1 MRLRVPLLLAAAVV
15 AALAVVAA
23 GCGGGSEQE
32 GAIGGKK
39 ATSQVL
45 KMAWGAE
52 PPSLDPG
59 LATDTTSSNVLLNI
73 MDPLVRLGNDLQ
85 PVPALA
91 ESWDVDGKVVT
102 FHLRDDG
109 RWTNGDPVT
118 AHDFEYSWKRTLDPK
133 LAADYAYQLYGIVGA
148 EAYNNAKP
156 EQAAQLRD
164 KVGVKALDDRTLQ
177 VTLTSAQPWFVQQAA
192 HHSFLAVHAATVEK
206 YGTKWTEPQNIVT
219 DGPFELSSWKHD
231 ASITLVKN
239 ADWRNADK
247 VALDRIEG
255 RIIVDGTTRV
265 QAFEAGEVDALDGGG
280 LPPADMPRLKQMPE
294 YEKYPALGTYYYGF
308 NLKNISDVDQRRAM
322 ALAIDR
328 QSIIDN
334 VAQADQIPA
343 TGMVP
348 KGMPGF
354 EVIEQRLPAG
364 TRRPRQGQAIH
375 GEGREPEEVDHALL
389 QRRARPQGD
398 RGRGAGDVEGARDRR
413 DDQVRRSGRSTC
425 SSSARPRP
433 TPSTSTGSAGSPT
446 TATPMN
452 FLELWTSKS
461 GNNNTGFADKAYDRL
476 IAKARNTPNDEQRY
490 ELYRQA
496 EAMLT
501 GPQGETADRPDLL
514 VHVHEP
520 RAGVRQGH
528 LQDQPARPVR
538 PLEGRHQGGLSEV
551 ETRLPG
557 ARSPLTPARQPPA
570 RKEPWPPT
578 SSAASSGPSRSSC
591 S

>member
-1 MRLRVPLLLAAAVV
+1 MAAMSISPCAKGAKTMRLRIPLLLVAAAVV
-15 AALAVVAA
+15 AVAMVAA
-23 GCGGGSEQE
+23 GCGGGGESE
-32 GAIGGKK
+32 GAPGGGGKK
-39 ATSQVL
+39 AASQVL

-59 LATDTTSSNVLLNI
+59 LATDTTSSNVLLNV
-73 MDPLVRLGNDLQ
+73 MDPLVRLGPDLQ

-148 EAYNNAKP
+148 EDYNNAKP
-156 EQAAQLRD
+156 AEAAALRD
-164 KVGVKALDDRTLQ
+164 KVGVKALDDRTLR
-177 VTLTSAQPWFVQQAA
+177 VTLTSAQPWFTQQVA
-192 HHSFLAVHAATVEK
+192 HHSFLAVHQPTVDR
-206 YGTKWTEPQNIVT
+206 YGAKWTEPQNIVT
-219 DGPFELSSWKHD
+219 NGPFKLASWKHD

-239 ADWRNADK
+239 PDWRGADD
-247 VALDRIEG
+247 VALERVEG

-280 LPPADMPRLKQMPE
+280 LPPADMPRLKQLSE

-308 NLKNISDVDQRRAM
+308 NLKNIPDVNQRRAM
-322 ALAIDR
+322 AFAIDR

-354 EVIEQRLPAG
+354 ATIKQDFLPPRADLNKAKAFMAKAEDPKRKITLFYNDAPGHKEIAVAVQAMWKELGIDTTIKSQEFAQFLEFLGPPPNTAVDMYRLGWIA
-364 TRRPRQGQAIH
+364 
-375 GEGREPEEVDHALL
+375 DY
-389 QRRARPQGD
+389 GD
-398 RGRGAGDVEGARDRR
+398 
-413 DDQVRRSGRSTC
+413 
-425 SSSARPRP
+425 
-433 TPSTSTGSAGSPT
+433 
-446 TATPMN
+446 PMN

-461 GNNNTGFADKAYDRL
+461 GNNNSNFANPAYDRL
-476 IAKARNTPNDEQRY
+476 IEQARNTPDDEARY

-501 GPQGETADRPDLL
+501 GPQGELPIAPIYWYTYTNLERGSVKDTFQINPLDQFDLSK
-514 VHVHEP
+514 VV
-520 RAGVRQGH
+520 V
-528 LQDQPARPVR
+528 
-538 PLEGRHQGGLSEV
+538 
-551 ETRLPG
+551 
-557 ARSPLTPARQPPA
+557 
-570 RKEPWPPT
+570 KE
-578 SSAASSGPSRSSC
+578 A
-591 S
+591 

>member
-1 MRLRVPLLLAAAVV
+1 MAAMSTSPFAKGATIMRLRVPLLLAVAVV
-15 AALAVVAA
+15 VAVAVVAA
-23 GCGGGSEQE
+23 GCGGGNE
-32 GAIGGKK
+32 GAVGGGKK
-39 ATSQVL
+39 AATQVL
-45 KMAWGAE
+45 RMAWGAE

-73 MDPLVRLGNDLQ
+73 MDPLVRLDKDLQ

-91 ESWDVDGKVVT
+91 KSWDVDGNVVT

-118 AHDFEYSWKRTLDPK
+118 ARDFEYSWKRTLDPK

-156 EQAAQLRD
+156 GHAAELRD
-164 KVGVKALDDRTLQ
+164 KVGVTALDDHTLR

-192 HHSFLAVHAATVEK
+192 HHSFLAVHKPTVERF
-206 YGTKWTEPQNIVT
+206 GTKWTEPGNIVT
-219 DGPFELSSWKHD
+219 NGPFELAGWKHD
-231 ASITLVKN
+231 ASITLAKN
-239 ADWRNADK
+239 ADWRNADR
-247 VALDRIEG
+247 VALDRVEG

-280 LPPADMPRLKQMPE
+280 LPPADMPRLKQLAE

-308 NLKNISDVDQRRAM
+308 NLKNIPDVDQRRAM

-354 EVIEQRLPAG
+354 ETIRQDFLPAHADLAKAKQLMAKVEDPKRNITLFYNDAPG
-364 TRRPRQGQAIH
+364 HKEIAVAVQAMWKELGIDATVKAQEFAQYLEFL
-375 GEGREPEEVDHALL
+375 GPPPNNAVDMYRLGWIADY
-389 QRRARPQGD
+389 GD
-398 RGRGAGDVEGARDRR
+398 
-413 DDQVRRSGRSTC
+413 
-425 SSSARPRP
+425 
-433 TPSTSTGSAGSPT
+433 
-446 TATPMN
+446 PMN

-461 GNNNTGFADKAYDRL
+461 GNNNSNFANPAYDRL
-476 IAKARNTPNDEQRY
+476 IEQARNTADDQARY

-501 GPQGETADRPDLL
+501 GPEGELPISPIYWYTYTNLERESVKDTFQINPLDQFDLSK
-514 VHVHEP
+514 VV
-520 RAGVRQGH
+520 V
-528 LQDQPARPVR
+528 
-538 PLEGRHQGGLSEV
+538 
-551 ETRLPG
+551 
-557 ARSPLTPARQPPA
+557 
-570 RKEPWPPT
+570 KE
-578 SSAASSGPSRSSC
+578 A
-591 S
+591 

>member
-1 MRLRVPLLLAAAVV
+1 MRLRVPVLLAAALVV
-15 AALAVVAA
+15 AVAVVAA
-23 GCGGGSEQE
+23 GCGGGETN
-32 GAIGGKK
+32 GAVGDGGPSK
-39 ATSQVL
+39 QVL

-73 MDPLVRLGNDLQ
+73 MDPLVRLDDDLQ
-85 PVPALA
+85 PLPALA

-148 EAYNNAKP
+148 EAYNNAK
-156 EQAAQLRD
+156 AAQANALRS
-164 KVGVKALDDRTLQ
+164 KVGVKALDDRTLR

-192 HHSFLAVHAATVEK
+192 HHSFLAVHEPTVER
-206 YGTKWTEPQNIVT
+206 YGTRWTEPGNIVT
-219 DGPFELSSWKHD
+219 NGAFTLAGWKHD
-231 ASITLVKN
+231 ASITLAKN
-239 ADWRNADK
+239 ADWRNADE
-247 VALDRIEG
+247 VALDRVEG

-280 LPPADMPRLKQMPE
+280 LPPADMPRLKQMAE

-308 NLKNISDVDQRRAM
+308 NLKNIPDLNQRRSM

-343 TGMVP
+343 SGMVP

-354 EVIEQRLPAG
+354 KTIEQDFLKPHADLDKAKQFMAKAEDPKRTITLFYNDAPGHKEIAVAVQAMWKELGIDVTIKAQEFAQFLEFLGPPPNNAVDMYRLGWIA
-364 TRRPRQGQAIH
+364 
-375 GEGREPEEVDHALL
+375 DY
-389 QRRARPQGD
+389 GD
-398 RGRGAGDVEGARDRR
+398 
-413 DDQVRRSGRSTC
+413 
-425 SSSARPRP
+425 
-433 TPSTSTGSAGSPT
+433 
-446 TATPMN
+446 PMN

-461 GNNNTGFADKAYDRL
+461 GNNNSNFADPAYDQL
-476 IAKARNTPNDEQRY
+476 IEKARNTADDQERY

-501 GPQGETADRPDLL
+501 GPQGELPIAPIYWYTYTNLERASVKGTFQINPLDQFDLSK
-514 VHVHEP
+514 VVIEE
-520 RAGVRQGH
+520 A
-528 LQDQPARPVR
+528 
-538 PLEGRHQGGLSEV
+538 
-551 ETRLPG
+551 
-557 ARSPLTPARQPPA
+557 
-570 RKEPWPPT
+570 
-578 SSAASSGPSRSSC
+578 
-591 S
+591 

>member
-1 MRLRVPLLLAAAVV
+1 MAAMSIRPSERSKTMRLRFPMLIAAAVV
-15 AALAVVAA
+15 VAVALVAA
-23 GCGGGSEQE
+23 GCGSGDKKGAAGDGG
-32 GAIGGKK
+32 AK
-39 ATSQVL
+39 SQVL

-73 MDPLVRLGNDLQ
+73 MDPLVRLGDDLQ
-85 PVPALA
+85 PVAALA

-118 AHDFEYSWKRTLDPK
+118 AKDFEYSWKRTLDPK

-156 EQAAQLRD
+156 AQAAKLRD
-164 KVGVKALDDRTLQ
+164 KVAVKALDDRTLR
-177 VTLTSAQPWFVQQAA
+177 VTLTSAQPWFVQQMA
-192 HHSFLAVHAATVEK
+192 HHSFLAVHKPTVEK
-206 YGTKWTEPQNIVT
+206 HGTKWTEPRNIVT
-219 DGPFELSSWKHD
+219 NGAFKLAGWKHD

-239 ADWRNADK
+239 ADWRNADD
-247 VALDRIEG
+247 VALDRVEG

-280 LPPADMPRLKQMPE
+280 LPPADMARLKQMPE

-308 NLKNISDVDQRRAM
+308 NLKNIPDVNQRRAM
-322 ALAIDR
+322 AFAIDR

-348 KGMPGF
+348 QGMPGF
-354 EVIEQRLPAG
+354 DVIKQDFLPTSADLDKAKEFMAKAEDPKRKITLFHNDAPGHKEVAVAVQAMWKDIGIDVTIKAQEWAQYLEFLGPPPSDAVYVYRLG
-364 TRRPRQGQAIH
+364 WIGDY
-375 GEGREPEEVDHALL
+375 VD
-389 QRRARPQGD
+389 
-398 RGRGAGDVEGARDRR
+398 
-413 DDQVRRSGRSTC
+413 
-425 SSSARPRP
+425 
-433 TPSTSTGSAGSPT
+433 
-446 TATPMN
+446 PMN

-461 GNNNTGFADKAYDRL
+461 GNNNTRFASPAYDRL
-476 IAKARNTPNDEQRY
+476 IAQARDTADDHDRY

-501 GPQGETADRPDLL
+501 GPQGEMPISPIYWYTYTNLERESVKDTFNINLLDQFDLSK
-514 VHVHEP
+514 VVIK
-520 RAGVRQGH
+520 
-528 LQDQPARPVR
+528 
-538 PLEGRHQGGLSEV
+538 EV
-551 ETRLPG
+551 
-557 ARSPLTPARQPPA
+557 
-570 RKEPWPPT
+570 
-578 SSAASSGPSRSSC
+578 
-591 S
+591 

>member
-1 MRLRVPLLLAAAVV
+1 MRLRVPLLAAAVV
-15 AALAVVAA
+15 AAVALIAV
-23 GCGGGSEQE
+23 GCGGGGEKE
-32 GAIGGKK
+32 GAVGGGKK
-39 ATSQVL
+39 VASQVL

-73 MDPLVRLGNDLQ
+73 MDPLVRLGDDLQ

-118 AHDFEYSWKRTLDPK
+118 AEDFEYSWKRTLDPK
-133 LAADYAYQLYGIVGA
+133 LAADYAYQLYGIAGA

-156 EQAAQLRD
+156 AQAAALRD

-177 VTLTSAQPWFVQQAA
+177 VTLTSEQPWFVGQAA
-192 HHSFLAVHAATVEK
+192 HHSFLAVHKATVER
-206 YGTKWTEPQNIVT
+206 YGTKWTEPSNIVT
-219 DGPFELSSWKHD
+219 NGPFELADWKHD

-239 ADWRNADK
+239 PDWRGADQ
-247 VALDRIEG
+247 VALDRVEG

-265 QAFEAGEVDALDGGG
+265 QAFEAGEIDALDGGG
-280 LPPADMPRLKQMPE
+280 LPPADMPRLKQTAE

-308 NLKNISDVDQRRAM
+308 NLKNITDLNQRRAM
-322 ALAIDR
+322 AFAIDR

-354 EVIEQRLPAG
+354 ETIKQDFLPPRADLNKAKQFMAKADNPKKKITLFYNDAPGHKEIAVAVQAMWKELGIDVTIKAQEWAQYLEFLGPPPSDAVYVYRLGWIA
-364 TRRPRQGQAIH
+364 
-375 GEGREPEEVDHALL
+375 DY
-389 QRRARPQGD
+389 GD
-398 RGRGAGDVEGARDRR
+398 
-413 DDQVRRSGRSTC
+413 
-425 SSSARPRP
+425 PL
-433 TPSTSTGSAGSPT
+433 
-446 TATPMN
+446 N

-461 GNNNTGFADKAYDRL
+461 GNNNTRFANPAYDRL
-476 IAKARNTPNDEQRY
+476 IEQARNTPDDAKRY
-490 ELYRQA
+490 EIYRQA

-501 GPQGETADRPDLL
+501 GPNGQLPIAPIYWYTYTNLERASVKDTFQINPLDQFDLSK
-514 VHVHEP
+514 VVI
-520 RAGVRQGH
+520 
-528 LQDQPARPVR
+528 
-538 PLEGRHQGGLSEV
+538 
-551 ETRLPG
+551 
-557 ARSPLTPARQPPA
+557 
-570 RKEPWPPT
+570 KE
-578 SSAASSGPSRSSC
+578 A
-591 S
+591 

>member
-1 MRLRVPLLLAAAVV
+1 MRLRVPLLAAAVV
-15 AALAVVAA
+15 AAVALIAV
-23 GCGGGSEQE
+23 GCGGGGEKE
-32 GAIGGKK
+32 GAVGGGKK
-39 ATSQVL
+39 AASQVL

-73 MDPLVRLGNDLQ
+73 MDPLVRLGDDLQ

-118 AHDFEYSWKRTLDPK
+118 AEDFEYSWKRTLDPK
-133 LAADYAYQLYGIVGA
+133 LAADYAYQLYGIAGA

-156 EQAAQLRD
+156 AQAAALRD

-177 VTLTSAQPWFVQQAA
+177 VTLTSEQPWFVGQAA
-192 HHSFLAVHAATVEK
+192 HHSFLAVHKATVER
-206 YGTKWTEPQNIVT
+206 YGTKWTEPSNIVT
-219 DGPFELSSWKHD
+219 NGPFELADWKHD

-239 ADWRNADK
+239 PDWRGADQ
-247 VALDRIEG
+247 VALDRVEG

-265 QAFEAGEVDALDGGG
+265 QAFEAGEIDALDGGG
-280 LPPADMPRLKQMPE
+280 LPPADMPRLKQTAE

-308 NLKNISDVDQRRAM
+308 NLKNITDLNQRRAM
-322 ALAIDR
+322 AFAIDR

-354 EVIEQRLPAG
+354 ETIKQDFLPPRADLNKAKQFMAKADNPKKKITLFYNDAPGHKEIAVAVQAMWKELGIDVTIKAQEWAQYLEFLGPPPSDAVYVYRLGWIA
-364 TRRPRQGQAIH
+364 
-375 GEGREPEEVDHALL
+375 DY
-389 QRRARPQGD
+389 GD
-398 RGRGAGDVEGARDRR
+398 
-413 DDQVRRSGRSTC
+413 
-425 SSSARPRP
+425 
-433 TPSTSTGSAGSPT
+433 
-446 TATPMN
+446 PMN

-461 GNNNTGFADKAYDRL
+461 GNNNTRFANPAYDRL
-476 IAKARNTPNDEQRY
+476 IEQARNTPDDAKRY
-490 ELYRQA
+490 EIYRQA

-501 GPQGETADRPDLL
+501 GPNGQLPIAPIYWYTYTNLERASVKDTFQINPLDQFDLSK
-514 VHVHEP
+514 VVI
-520 RAGVRQGH
+520 
-528 LQDQPARPVR
+528 
-538 PLEGRHQGGLSEV
+538 
-551 ETRLPG
+551 
-557 ARSPLTPARQPPA
+557 
-570 RKEPWPPT
+570 KE
-578 SSAASSGPSRSSC
+578 A
-591 S
+591 

>member
-1 MRLRVPLLLAAAVV
+1 V
-15 AALAVVAA
+15 AVVAA
-23 GCGGGSEQE
+23 GCGGGENE
-32 GAIGGKK
+32 GAVGGGKQ
-39 ATSQVL
+39 ADTQVL

-73 MDPLVRLGNDLQ
+73 MDPLVRLGPDLE

-91 ESWDVDGKVVT
+91 ESWDVDGETVT

-148 EAYNNAKP
+148 EAYNSAKP
-156 EQAAQLRD
+156 AQAAELRD

-192 HHSFLAVHAATVEK
+192 HHSFLAVHQPTVER
-206 YGTKWTEPQNIVT
+206 YGTKWTEPGKIVT
-219 DGPFELSSWKHD
+219 NGAFELTGWKHD

-247 VALDRIEG
+247 VALDRVEG

-280 LPPADMPRLKQMPE
+280 LPPADMPRLKQLPE

-308 NLKNISDVDQRRAM
+308 NLKNIPDVNQRRAM
-322 ALAIDR
+322 AFAIDR

-354 EVIEQRLPAG
+354 EVIEQNFLPTRADLAKAKQFLAKAEDPKKEISLFYNDAPGHKEIAVAVQAMWKELGIDVTIKSQEWAQYLEFLGPPPSDAVYVYRLGWIA
-364 TRRPRQGQAIH
+364 
-375 GEGREPEEVDHALL
+375 DY
-389 QRRARPQGD
+389 GD
-398 RGRGAGDVEGARDRR
+398 
-413 DDQVRRSGRSTC
+413 
-425 SSSARPRP
+425 
-433 TPSTSTGSAGSPT
+433 
-446 TATPMN
+446 PMN

-461 GNNNTGFADKAYDRL
+461 GNNNANFANPAYDRL
-476 IAKARNTPNDEQRY
+476 IEQARNTPDDQARY
-490 ELYRQA
+490 KLYRQA

-501 GPQGETADRPDLL
+501 GPKGE
-514 VHVHEP
+514 
-520 RAGVRQGH
+520 
-528 LQDQPARPVR
+528 
-538 PLEGRHQGGLSEV
+538 
-551 ETRLPG
+551 LPI
-557 ARSPLTPARQPPA
+557 SPLYWYTYTNLERGSVKDTFQINPLDQFDLS
-570 RKEPWPPT
+570 KVVIEQT
-578 SSAASSGPSRSSC
+578 
-591 S
+591 

>member
-1 MRLRVPLLLAAAVV
+1 MRLRIPLLLAAAGVV
-15 AALAVVAA
+15 AAALVAA
-23 GCGGGSEQE
+23 GCGGGGESKP
-32 GAIGGKK
+32 ASDGGKK
-39 ATSQVL
+39 AASQVL
-45 KMAWGAE
+45 TMAWGAE

-73 MDPLVRLGNDLQ
+73 MDPLVRLGEDLE

-91 ESWDVDGKVVT
+91 KSWDVDGKTVT

-109 RWTNGDPVT
+109 RWTNGDRVT
-118 AHDFEYSWKRTLDPK
+118 AHDFEYAWKRTLDPK

-148 EAYNNAKP
+148 EEYNNAKP
-156 EQAAQLRD
+156 AQAAALRD

-192 HHSFLAVHAATVEK
+192 HHSFLPAHKATVEAH
-206 YGTKWTEPQNIVT
+206 GAKWTEPQNIVT
-219 DGPFELSSWKHD
+219 NGPFKLAGWKHD

-239 ADWRNADK
+239 PDWRNAAD
-247 VALDRIEG
+247 VALDRVEG

-280 LPPADMPRLKQMPE
+280 LPPADMPRLKDLPE

-308 NLKNISDVDQRRAM
+308 NLENIPDVNQRRAM
-322 ALAIDR
+322 AFAIDR

-354 EVIEQRLPAG
+354 GTIEQDFLPPRADLEKAKELMAKVDDPERKITLFYNDSPGHKEIAVAVQSMWKQLGIDTTIKAQEFAQFLEFLGPPPNTAVDVYRLGWIADY
-364 TRRPRQGQAIH
+364 A
-375 GEGREPEEVDHALL
+375 D
-389 QRRARPQGD
+389 
-398 RGRGAGDVEGARDRR
+398 
-413 DDQVRRSGRSTC
+413 
-425 SSSARPRP
+425 
-433 TPSTSTGSAGSPT
+433 
-446 TATPMN
+446 PMN

-461 GNNNTGFADKAYDRL
+461 GNNNTNFADPAYDRL
-476 IAKARNTPNDEQRY
+476 IEKARNTPNDQQRY

-501 GPQGETADRPDLL
+501 GPNGALPIAPIYWYTYTNLERESVKDTFHINPLDQFDLSK
-514 VHVHEP
+514 VVIEE
-520 RAGVRQGH
+520 A
-528 LQDQPARPVR
+528 
-538 PLEGRHQGGLSEV
+538 
-551 ETRLPG
+551 
-557 ARSPLTPARQPPA
+557 
-570 RKEPWPPT
+570 
-578 SSAASSGPSRSSC
+578 
-591 S
+591 

>member
-1 MRLRVPLLLAAAVV
+1 MAAMSISPFAKGATTMRLRTPLVLAAAAVV
-15 AALAVVAA
+15 AVALVAA
-23 GCGGGSEQE
+23 GCGGGSESQP
-32 GAIGGKK
+32 AADGGKK
-39 ATSQVL
+39 AASQVL

-73 MDPLVRLGNDLQ
+73 MDPLVRLGDDLQ

-91 ESWDVDGKVVT
+91 ESWDVDGKTVT
-102 FHLRDDG
+102 FHLRADG

-148 EAYNNAKP
+148 EEYNNAKP
-156 EQAAQLRD
+156 AQAAALRD

-192 HHSFLAVHAATVEK
+192 HHSFLPVHQQTVETH
-206 YGTKWTEPQNIVT
+206 GAKWTEPGNIVT
-219 DGPFELSSWKHD
+219 NGPFELEGWQHD

-247 VALDRIEG
+247 VALDRVEG

-265 QAFEAGEVDALDGGG
+265 QAFEAGEVDLLDGGG
-280 LPPADMPRLKQMPE
+280 LPPADMPRLKELPE

-308 NLKNISDVDQRRAM
+308 NLKNIPDENQRRAM
-322 ALAIDR
+322 AFAIDR

-348 KGMPGF
+348 KGIPGF
-354 EVIEQRLPAG
+354 EVIEQHFL
-364 TRRPRQGQAIH
+364 
-375 GEGREPEEVDHALL
+375 
-389 QRRARPQGD
+389 
-398 RGRGAGDVEGARDRR
+398 
-413 DDQVRRSGRSTC
+413 
-425 SSSARPRP
+425 
-433 TPSTSTGSAGSPT
+433 PT
-446 TATPMN
+446 TADLEKAKEFMAKAENPKKTITLFYNDSPGHKEIAVAVQAMWKELGIDTTIKSQEFAQFLEFLGPPPNNAVDVYRLGWIADYGDPMN
-452 FLELWTSKS
+452 FLELWTSQS
-461 GNNNTGFADKAYDRL
+461 GNNNSNFADPAYDRL
-476 IAKARNTPNDEQRY
+476 IEKARNTPNDQQRY

-501 GPQGETADRPDLL
+501 GPQGALPIAPIYWYTYTNLERESVKDTFHINPLDQFDLSK
-514 VHVHEP
+514 VVIRE
-520 RAGVRQGH
+520 A
-528 LQDQPARPVR
+528 
-538 PLEGRHQGGLSEV
+538 
-551 ETRLPG
+551 
-557 ARSPLTPARQPPA
+557 
-570 RKEPWPPT
+570 
-578 SSAASSGPSRSSC
+578 
-591 S
+591 

>member
-1 MRLRVPLLLAAAVV
+1 MRLRTPLVLAAAAV
-15 AALAVVAA
+15 AAVALVAA
-23 GCGGGSEQE
+23 GCGGGSESKP
-32 GAIGGKK
+32 AADGGKK
-39 ATSQVL
+39 AASQVL

-73 MDPLVRLGNDLQ
+73 MDPLVRLGDDLQ

-91 ESWDVDGKVVT
+91 ESWDVDGKTVT
-102 FHLRDDG
+102 FHLRADG

-148 EAYNNAKP
+148 EEYNNAKP
-156 EQAAQLRD
+156 AQAAALRD

-192 HHSFLAVHAATVEK
+192 HHSFLPVHQQTVETH
-206 YGTKWTEPQNIVT
+206 GAKWTEPGNIVT
-219 DGPFELSSWKHD
+219 NGPFELAGWQHD

-247 VALDRIEG
+247 VALDRVEG

-265 QAFEAGEVDALDGGG
+265 QAFEAGEVDLLDGGG
-280 LPPADMPRLKQMPE
+280 LPPADMPRLKELPE

-308 NLKNISDVDQRRAM
+308 NLKNVPDLNQRRAM
-322 ALAIDR
+322 AFAIDR

-348 KGMPGF
+348 KGIPGF
-354 EVIEQRLPAG
+354 EVIEQHFL
-364 TRRPRQGQAIH
+364 
-375 GEGREPEEVDHALL
+375 
-389 QRRARPQGD
+389 
-398 RGRGAGDVEGARDRR
+398 
-413 DDQVRRSGRSTC
+413 
-425 SSSARPRP
+425 
-433 TPSTSTGSAGSPT
+433 PT
-446 TATPMN
+446 TADLEKAKEFMAKAENPKKTITLFYNDAPGHKEIAVAVQAMWKELGIDTTIKSQEFAQFLEFLGPPPNNAVDMYRLGWIADYGDPMN
-452 FLELWTSKS
+452 FLELWTSQS
-461 GNNNTGFADKAYDRL
+461 GNNNSNFADPAYDRL
-476 IAKARNTPNDEQRY
+476 IEKARNTPNDQQRY

-501 GPQGETADRPDLL
+501 GPQGALPIAPIYWYTYTNLERESVKDTFHINPLDQFDLSK
-514 VHVHEP
+514 VVIEE
-520 RAGVRQGH
+520 A
-528 LQDQPARPVR
+528 
-538 PLEGRHQGGLSEV
+538 
-551 ETRLPG
+551 
-557 ARSPLTPARQPPA
+557 
-570 RKEPWPPT
+570 
-578 SSAASSGPSRSSC
+578 
-591 S
+591 

>member
-1 MRLRVPLLLAAAVV
+1 MRLRVPMLIAAAVV
-15 AALAVVAA
+15 AVVALALAA
-23 GCGGGSEQE
+23 GCGGDGDNASRDS
-32 GAIGGKK
+32 GKP
-39 ATSQVL
+39 AASQVL

-73 MDPLVRLGNDLQ
+73 MDPLVRLGDDLE

-91 ESWDVDGKVVT
+91 ESWDVDGRVVT

-148 EAYNNAKP
+148 EEYNNAKP
-156 EQAAQLRD
+156 AQAAALREQ
-164 KVGVKALDDRTLQ
+164 VAVEALDDRTLQ
-177 VTLTSAQPWFVQQAA
+177 VTLTSEQPWFVQQVA
-192 HHSFLAVHAATVEK
+192 HHSFLAVHEPTVER
-206 YGTKWTEPQNIVT
+206 YGAKWTEPKNIVT
-219 DGPFELSSWKHD
+219 NGAFKLADWKHD

-239 ADWRNADK
+239 DAWRDANE
-247 VALDRIEG
+247 VALERVEG

-280 LPPADMPRLKQMPE
+280 LPPADLPRLKQLPE

-308 NLKNISDVDQRRAM
+308 NLKNVPDVNQRRAM
-322 ALAIDR
+322 AFAIDR
-328 QSIIDN
+328 RSIIDN

-354 EVIEQRLPAG
+354 EVINHDFLPTRADLEKAREFMAKVKDPVREITLFHNDAPGHKEIAVAVQSMWKELGIDVTIKAQEWAQFLEFLGPPPSDAVYVYRLG
-364 TRRPRQGQAIH
+364 WIGDY
-375 GEGREPEEVDHALL
+375 VD
-389 QRRARPQGD
+389 
-398 RGRGAGDVEGARDRR
+398 
-413 DDQVRRSGRSTC
+413 
-425 SSSARPRP
+425 
-433 TPSTSTGSAGSPT
+433 
-446 TATPMN
+446 PMN

-461 GNNNTGFADKAYDRL
+461 GNNNTRFASPQYDRL
-476 IAKARNTPNDEQRY
+476 IEQARNTPDDDARY

-501 GPQGETADRPDLL
+501 GPDGAMPISPIYWYTYTNLERESVKDTFHINLLDQFDLSK
-514 VHVHEP
+514 VVIEE
-520 RAGVRQGH
+520 
-528 LQDQPARPVR
+528 D
-538 PLEGRHQGGLSEV
+538 
-551 ETRLPG
+551 
-557 ARSPLTPARQPPA
+557 
-570 RKEPWPPT
+570 
-578 SSAASSGPSRSSC
+578 
-591 S
+591 

>member
-1 MRLRVPLLLAAAVV
+1 MRLRVPVLLAAALVV
-15 AALAVVAA
+15 AVAVVAA
-23 GCGGGSEQE
+23 GCGGGEKE
-32 GAIGGKK
+32 GAVGGGTQ
-39 ATSQVL
+39 ADTQVL

-73 MDPLVRLGNDLQ
+73 MDPLVRLGPDLE

-91 ESWDVDGKVVT
+91 ESWDVDGETVT

-148 EAYNNAKP
+148 EAYNSAKP
-156 EQAAQLRD
+156 AQAAALRD

-192 HHSFLAVHAATVEK
+192 HHSFLAVHQPTVER
-206 YGTKWTEPQNIVT
+206 YGTKWTEPGKLVT
-219 DGPFELSSWKHD
+219 NGAFELSSWKHD

-247 VALDRIEG
+247 VALDRVEG

-280 LPPADMPRLKQMPE
+280 LPPADMPRLKQLPE

-308 NLKNISDVDQRRAM
+308 NLKNITDVNQRRAM
-322 ALAIDR
+322 AFAIDR

-354 EVIEQRLPAG
+354 EVIEQNFLPTRADLDRAKQFMARAEDPQQKISLFYNDAPGHKEIAVAVQAMWKELGIDVTIKSQEWAQYLEFLGPPPSDAVYVYRLGWIADY
-364 TRRPRQGQAIH
+364 A
-375 GEGREPEEVDHALL
+375 D
-389 QRRARPQGD
+389 
-398 RGRGAGDVEGARDRR
+398 
-413 DDQVRRSGRSTC
+413 
-425 SSSARPRP
+425 
-433 TPSTSTGSAGSPT
+433 
-446 TATPMN
+446 PMN

-461 GNNNTGFADKAYDRL
+461 GNNNTRFADKAYDRL
-476 IAKARNTPNDEQRY
+476 VEEARNTPNDQDRY

-501 GPQGETADRPDLL
+501 GPQGHMPMAPIYWYTYTNLERQSVKDSFNINPLDQFDLSK
-514 VHVHEP
+514 VVIK
-520 RAGVRQGH
+520 GV
-528 LQDQPARPVR
+528 
-538 PLEGRHQGGLSEV
+538 
-551 ETRLPG
+551 
-557 ARSPLTPARQPPA
+557 
-570 RKEPWPPT
+570 
-578 SSAASSGPSRSSC
+578 
-591 S
+591 

>member
-1 MRLRVPLLLAAAVV
+1 MRLRTPLVLAAAAV
-15 AALAVVAA
+15 AAVALVAA
-23 GCGGGSEQE
+23 GCGGGSESQP
-32 GAIGGKK
+32 AADGGKK
-39 ATSQVL
+39 AASQVL

-73 MDPLVRLGNDLQ
+73 MDPLVRLGDDLQ

-91 ESWDVDGKVVT
+91 ESWDVDGKTVT
-102 FHLRDDG
+102 FHLRADG

-148 EAYNNAKP
+148 EEYNNAKP
-156 EQAAQLRD
+156 AQAAALRD

-192 HHSFLAVHAATVEK
+192 HHSFLPVHQQTVETH
-206 YGTKWTEPQNIVT
+206 GAKWTEPGNIVT
-219 DGPFELSSWKHD
+219 NGPFELAGWQHD

-247 VALDRIEG
+247 VALDRVEG

-265 QAFEAGEVDALDGGG
+265 QAFEAGEVDLLDGGG
-280 LPPADMPRLKQMPE
+280 LPPADMPRLKELPE

-308 NLKNISDVDQRRAM
+308 NLKNIPDENQRRAM
-322 ALAIDR
+322 AFAIDR

-348 KGMPGF
+348 KGIPGF
-354 EVIEQRLPAG
+354 EVIEQHFL
-364 TRRPRQGQAIH
+364 
-375 GEGREPEEVDHALL
+375 
-389 QRRARPQGD
+389 
-398 RGRGAGDVEGARDRR
+398 
-413 DDQVRRSGRSTC
+413 
-425 SSSARPRP
+425 
-433 TPSTSTGSAGSPT
+433 PT
-446 TATPMN
+446 TADLEKAKEFMAKAENPKKTITLFYNDSPGHKEIAVAVQAMWKELGIDTTIKSQEFAQFLEFLGPPPNNAVDVYRLGWIADYGDPMN
-452 FLELWTSKS
+452 FLELWTSQS
-461 GNNNTGFADKAYDRL
+461 GNNNSNFADPAYDRL
-476 IAKARNTPNDEQRY
+476 IEKARNTPNDQQRY

-501 GPQGETADRPDLL
+501 GPQGALPIAPIYWYTYTNLERESVKDTFHINPLDQFDLSK
-514 VHVHEP
+514 VVIRE
-520 RAGVRQGH
+520 A
-528 LQDQPARPVR
+528 
-538 PLEGRHQGGLSEV
+538 
-551 ETRLPG
+551 
-557 ARSPLTPARQPPA
+557 
-570 RKEPWPPT
+570 
-578 SSAASSGPSRSSC
+578 
-591 S
+591 

>member
-1 MRLRVPLLLAAAVV
+1 MRLRFPMLIAAAVV
-15 AALAVVAA
+15 VAVALVAA
-23 GCGGGSEQE
+23 GCGSGDKKGAAGDGG
-32 GAIGGKK
+32 AK
-39 ATSQVL
+39 SQVL

-73 MDPLVRLGNDLQ
+73 MDPLVRLSDDLQ
-85 PVPALA
+85 PVAALA

-118 AHDFEYSWKRTLDPK
+118 AQDFEYSWKRTLDPK

-156 EQAAQLRD
+156 AQAAKLRD
-164 KVGVKALDDRTLQ
+164 KVAVKALDDRTLR
-177 VTLTSAQPWFVQQAA
+177 VTLTSAQPWFVQQMA
-192 HHSFLAVHAATVEK
+192 HHSFLAVHKPTVEK
-206 YGTKWTEPQNIVT
+206 HGTKWTEPRNIVT
-219 DGPFELSSWKHD
+219 NGAFKLAGWKHD

-239 ADWRNADK
+239 ADWRNADD
-247 VALDRIEG
+247 VALDRVEG

-280 LPPADMPRLKQMPE
+280 LPPADMARLKQMPE

-308 NLKNISDVDQRRAM
+308 NLKNIPDVNQRRAM
-322 ALAIDR
+322 AFAIDR

-348 KGMPGF
+348 QGMPGF
-354 EVIEQRLPAG
+354 DVIKQDFLPTSADLDKAKEFMAKAEDPKRKITLFHNDAPGHKEVAVAVQAMWKDIGIDVTIKAQEWAQYLEFLGPPPSDAVYVYRLG
-364 TRRPRQGQAIH
+364 WIGDY
-375 GEGREPEEVDHALL
+375 VD
-389 QRRARPQGD
+389 
-398 RGRGAGDVEGARDRR
+398 
-413 DDQVRRSGRSTC
+413 
-425 SSSARPRP
+425 
-433 TPSTSTGSAGSPT
+433 
-446 TATPMN
+446 PMN

-461 GNNNTGFADKAYDRL
+461 GNNNTRFASPAYDRL
-476 IAKARNTPNDEQRY
+476 IAQARDTADDHDRY

-501 GPQGETADRPDLL
+501 GPQGEMPISPIYWYTYTNLERESVNDTGNINQLDQFDLAK
-514 VHVHEP
+514 VDIEDV
-520 RAGVRQGH
+520 
-528 LQDQPARPVR
+528 
-538 PLEGRHQGGLSEV
+538 
-551 ETRLPG
+551 
-557 ARSPLTPARQPPA
+557 
-570 RKEPWPPT
+570 
-578 SSAASSGPSRSSC
+578 
-591 S
+591 

>member
-1 MRLRVPLLLAAAVV
+1 MAAMSISPFAKGATTMRLRTPLVLAAAAV
-15 AALAVVAA
+15 AAVALVAA
-23 GCGGGSEQE
+23 GCGGGSESQP
-32 GAIGGKK
+32 AADGGKK
-39 ATSQVL
+39 AASQVL

-73 MDPLVRLGNDLQ
+73 MDPLVRLGDDLQ

-91 ESWDVDGKVVT
+91 ESWDVDGKTVT
-102 FHLRDDG
+102 FHLRADG

-148 EAYNNAKP
+148 EEYNNAKP
-156 EQAAQLRD
+156 AQAAALRD

-192 HHSFLAVHAATVEK
+192 HHSFLPVHQQTVETH
-206 YGTKWTEPQNIVT
+206 GAKWTEPGNIVT
-219 DGPFELSSWKHD
+219 NGPFELEGWQHD

-247 VALDRIEG
+247 VALDRVEG

-265 QAFEAGEVDALDGGG
+265 QAFEAGEVDLLDGGG
-280 LPPADMPRLKQMPE
+280 LPPADMPRLKELPE

-308 NLKNISDVDQRRAM
+308 NLKNIPDENQRRAM
-322 ALAIDR
+322 AFAIDR

-348 KGMPGF
+348 KGIPGF
-354 EVIEQRLPAG
+354 EVIEQHFL
-364 TRRPRQGQAIH
+364 
-375 GEGREPEEVDHALL
+375 
-389 QRRARPQGD
+389 
-398 RGRGAGDVEGARDRR
+398 
-413 DDQVRRSGRSTC
+413 
-425 SSSARPRP
+425 
-433 TPSTSTGSAGSPT
+433 PT
-446 TATPMN
+446 TADLEKAKEFMAKAENPKKTITLFYNDSPGHKEIAVAVQAMWKELGIDTTIKSQEFAQFLEFLGPPPNNAVDVYRLGWIADYGDPMN
-452 FLELWTSKS
+452 FLELWTSQS
-461 GNNNTGFADKAYDRL
+461 GNNNSNFADPAYDRL
-476 IAKARNTPNDEQRY
+476 IEKARNTPNDQQRY

-501 GPQGETADRPDLL
+501 GPQGALPIAPIYWYTYTNLERESVKDTFHINPLDQFDLSK
-514 VHVHEP
+514 VVIRE
-520 RAGVRQGH
+520 A
-528 LQDQPARPVR
+528 
-538 PLEGRHQGGLSEV
+538 
-551 ETRLPG
+551 
-557 ARSPLTPARQPPA
+557 
-570 RKEPWPPT
+570 
-578 SSAASSGPSRSSC
+578 
-591 S
+591 

>member
-1 MRLRVPLLLAAAVV
+1 VLLAAALVV
-15 AALAVVAA
+15 AVAVVAA
-23 GCGGGSEQE
+23 GCGGGENE
-32 GAIGGKK
+32 GAVGGGKQ
-39 ATSQVL
+39 ADTQVL

-73 MDPLVRLGNDLQ
+73 MDPLVRLGPDLE

-91 ESWDVDGKVVT
+91 ESWDVDGETVT

-148 EAYNNAKP
+148 EAYNSAKP
-156 EQAAQLRD
+156 AQAAELRD

-192 HHSFLAVHAATVEK
+192 HHSFLAVHQPTVER
-206 YGTKWTEPQNIVT
+206 YGTKWTEPGKIVT
-219 DGPFELSSWKHD
+219 NGAFELTGWKHD

-247 VALDRIEG
+247 VALDRVEG

-280 LPPADMPRLKQMPE
+280 LPPADMPRLKQLPE

-308 NLKNISDVDQRRAM
+308 NLKNIPDVNQRRAM
-322 ALAIDR
+322 AFAIDR

-354 EVIEQRLPAG
+354 EVIEQNFLPTRADLAKAKQFLAKAEDPKKEISLFYNDAPGHKEIAVAVQAMWKELGIDVTIKSQEWAQYLEFLGPPPSDAVYVYRLGWIA
-364 TRRPRQGQAIH
+364 
-375 GEGREPEEVDHALL
+375 DY
-389 QRRARPQGD
+389 GD
-398 RGRGAGDVEGARDRR
+398 
-413 DDQVRRSGRSTC
+413 
-425 SSSARPRP
+425 
-433 TPSTSTGSAGSPT
+433 
-446 TATPMN
+446 PMN

-461 GNNNTGFADKAYDRL
+461 GNNNANFANPAYDRL
-476 IAKARNTPNDEQRY
+476 IEQARNTPDDQARY
-490 ELYRQA
+490 KLYRQA

-501 GPQGETADRPDLL
+501 GPKGE
-514 VHVHEP
+514 
-520 RAGVRQGH
+520 
-528 LQDQPARPVR
+528 
-538 PLEGRHQGGLSEV
+538 
-551 ETRLPG
+551 LPI
-557 ARSPLTPARQPPA
+557 SPLYWYTYTNLERGSVKDTFQINPLDQFDLS
-570 RKEPWPPT
+570 KVVIEQT
-578 SSAASSGPSRSSC
+578 
-591 S
+591 